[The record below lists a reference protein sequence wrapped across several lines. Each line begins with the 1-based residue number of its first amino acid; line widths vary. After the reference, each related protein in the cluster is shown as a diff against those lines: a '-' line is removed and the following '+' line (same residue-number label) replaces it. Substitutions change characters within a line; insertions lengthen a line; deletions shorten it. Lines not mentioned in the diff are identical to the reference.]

1 MPEAKRWTREE
12 LMIVLN
18 LYEKLRFGQF
28 HSKQPVIIEVAAK
41 MERTPSSV
49 AMKLGNLASLDPKL
63 RARGILGLQGASNLD
78 RDVWAEFQANRD
90 ALVPESEEA
99 MEKLF
104 GAGDEE
110 EVEIEGDR
118 GVQIRP
124 APSMPEG
131 PTSIS
136 ASVMI
141 RRGQQYFRQAVL
153 SVFSGRCG
161 ITGIA
166 IRELLVASHIVPWAT
181 HPQARLEAQNGVALS
196 RLHDGAFDCGLIS
209 FDDEYRLI
217 LSDRL
222 RQHFPHKALEEN
234 FQAYEGRPLVFAAD
248 AQPPSLEYLASHRQE
263 WGFSKLR

>member
-12 LMIVLN
+12 LLVVLN

-28 HSKQPVIIEVAAK
+28 HSRQPVIIEVAAK
-41 MERTPSSV
+41 MERTSSSV

-63 RARGILGLQGASNLD
+63 RERGIVGLPGASNLD
-78 RDVWAEFQANRD
+78 REVWAEFHANREMMVPASED
-90 ALVPESEEA
+90 A
-99 MEKLF
+99 MQKLF
-104 GAGDEE
+104 GAGDAE

-124 APSMPEG
+124 ISPALDG

-136 ASVMI
+136 ANVMV

-161 ITGIA
+161 ITGIG

-181 HPQARLEAQNGVALS
+181 HPKARLEPQNGVALS

-209 FDDEYRLI
+209 FDDEYRLV

-222 RQHFPHKALEEN
+222 RKHFPHKALEES
-234 FQAYEGRPLVFAAD
+234 FTAYEGRPLTFATD
-248 AQPPSLEYLASHRQE
+248 VPPPSLEYLAIHRQRWE
-263 WGFSKLR
+263 FV